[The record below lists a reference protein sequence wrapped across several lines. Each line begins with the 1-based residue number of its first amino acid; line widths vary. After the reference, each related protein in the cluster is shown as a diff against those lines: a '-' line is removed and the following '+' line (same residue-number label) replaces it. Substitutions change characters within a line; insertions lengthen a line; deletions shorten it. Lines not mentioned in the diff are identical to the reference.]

1 MSETCPVNPEETKPQ
16 ATTLLR
22 ATKSS
27 ISLFKD
33 FGSILFSEEYKR
45 YMELNKELKSL
56 NKNEVVYL
64 EKEIEFYQYDKIL
77 VSKVSQSVEKNG
89 YQFIKDLS
97 LSLDS
102 LEVKATLPPFV
113 KKIIP
118 FMDKKMNQ
126 LIVNTIK
133 DFERDAISVADDMI
147 EQAETTLLNSTIEI
161 AGNPETELEKLKGLV
176 DHLDMNVQDAV
187 WQNETFRDYFYALNL
202 KYFSTD
208 EDFECFDKKFF
219 EYTVKKNNTLLRG
232 VSFVPFDETTEIY
245 PKFNTVFEEIERHS
259 SSNLMEA
266 PDPMHSPLLSNFL
279 KDMYY
284 SLDKTHSHYFPLS
297 APETLQLKV
306 QLKLFGLFD
315 DHTTADDDYLK
326 VDTTIL
332 TKFDLT
338 TLFPAKETDLM
349 IFCDVTNDELYATLA
364 DTRTER

>member
-1 MSETCPVNPEETKPQ
+1 MLNNCPVNTEEK
-16 ATTLLR
+16 
-22 ATKSS
+22 TKSRKGLLKS
-27 ISLFKD
+27 AKSSLSLFKD
-33 FGSILFSEEYKR
+33 FSSILLSKEYKR

-56 NKNEVVYL
+56 NKNEVTYL
-64 EKEIEFYQYDKIL
+64 EKEIEFYQYDKAL

-89 YQFIKDLS
+89 CQFIKDLS
-97 LSLDS
+97 LALDC
-102 LEVKATLPPFV
+102 LEVTATLPPFV
-113 KKIIP
+113 KNIIP
-118 FMDKKMNQ
+118 FIDKKMNQ

-133 DFERDAISVADDMI
+133 DFEQDALSVADDMI
-147 EQAETTLLNSTIEI
+147 KRAETDLLNSTIET
-161 AGNPETELEKLKGLV
+161 AKDPETELEKLKKLV

-187 WQNETFRDYFYALNL
+187 WENDTFREYFYALNL

-245 PKFNTVFEEIERHS
+245 PKFNAVFEEIERHTS
-259 SSNLMEA
+259 SDLIEA
-266 PDPMHSPLLSNFL
+266 PDPIHSPLLSNLL

-284 SLDKTHSHYFPLS
+284 SLDKTHSHYFPIS
-297 APETLQLKV
+297 NPETLQLKV

-315 DHTTADDDYLK
+315 DHTTVDDDYLK

-332 TKFDLT
+332 PKFDLT
-338 TLFPAKETDLM
+338 PLFPEKETDIM